1 MFLPLKRTF
10 AKSLSALSH
19 RELFLRSSF
28 LSLAGLLPARGASAT
43 PEQSGGLRI
52 GPGIYESIGAR
63 PLINCRGTLTVIG
76 GSAEIEEVRAAKDA
90 AAQHC
95 VQLDELAD
103 AIAKRLAELTGAE
116 WGMVSSGCAAGLAHV
131 TAACVAGGNPEL
143 HVKIPD
149 LRGFP
154 KDEVVI
160 PRASRTQYD
169 HSVRMIG
176 VKVFEV
182 STLEEFHAA
191 LGPKTAMIYMKTDP
205 RPPSDPLQLEVVAK
219 IAKSKGVPVLAD
231 AAAEILTI
239 PNVHLQKGVDVVGYS
254 GGKVL
259 RGPQC
264 AGLMLGRKDLLQ
276 AAWMHGAPHH
286 GFGRAMKVGKEEAL
300 GMLAAVESWVKRDHE
315 AEWQQYLDRLDHIVR
330 RVSTVPTVTTS
341 VRNQPER
348 LGNRSPRLTVN
359 WDATRLN
366 ISGEEVAQHLWA
378 GNPRIALRGG
388 SRPGAERP
396 ADANQTSVSI
406 TAFMMLPGEERI
418 VADRL
423 YDVLSATRPAKPAI
437 APQPPVTDMTGRW
450 DVTIDFS
457 ASSSSNHVFHI
468 EQRDGKLEGS
478 HQGDVFTRDFNGSID
493 CDRVEIRSVYNEG
506 HGDSIPYTFT
516 GNISGDSIA
525 GSLDMGEYLSAT
537 WSARRHG
544 YGRRSHRSERV

>member
-1 MFLPLKRTF
+1 
-10 AKSLSALSH
+10 
-19 RELFLRSSF
+19 
-28 LSLAGLLPARGASAT
+28 
-43 PEQSGGLRI
+43 
-52 GPGIYESIGAR
+52 
-63 PLINCRGTLTVIG
+63 
-76 GSAEIEEVRAAKDA
+76 
-90 AAQHC
+90 
-95 VQLDELAD
+95 
-103 AIAKRLAELTGAE
+103 
-116 WGMVSSGCAAGLAHV
+116 
-131 TAACVAGGNPEL
+131 VAGGNPEL

-182 STLEEFHAA
+182 STLEEFQAA

-205 RPPSDPLQLEVVAK
+205 RPPSDPLQLEVVTK

-254 GGKVL
+254 GGKVI

-286 GFGRAMKVGKEEAL
+286 GYGRAMKVGKEEAL
-300 GMLAAVESWVKRDHE
+300 GMLAAVEAWVKRDHE
-315 AEWQQYLDRLDHIVR
+315 AEWQQYLERLDRIAR
-330 RVSTVPTVTTS
+330 RVSTIPSVTTS

-366 ISGEEVAQHLWA
+366 ISGEEVAQLLWD
-378 GNPRIALRGG
+378 GNPRIALSGGRGG
-388 SRPGAERP
+388 RGGADEP
-396 ADANQTSVSI
+396 SDPNQTSVSI
-406 TAFMMLPGEERI
+406 TAFMMVPGEEKI

-423 YDVLSATRPAKPAI
+423 YEVLSATHPPKPATTTK
-437 APQPPVTDMTGRW
+437 APVTDMTGRW
-450 DVTIDFS
+450 DVTIQFS
-457 ASSSSNHVFHI
+457 ASSSSNHVFHV
-468 EQRDGKLEGS
+468 EQQGGRLEGS
-478 HQGDVFTRDFNGSID
+478 HQGDVFTRDFSGSID
-493 CDRVEIRSVYNEG
+493 GDSVEIQSNYNEG
-506 HGDSIPYTFT
+506 HGDSIPYRFT
-516 GNISGDSIA
+516 GNISGDTIT

-537 WSARRHG
+537 WTARRHD
-544 YGRRSHRSERV
+544 YGRRSG